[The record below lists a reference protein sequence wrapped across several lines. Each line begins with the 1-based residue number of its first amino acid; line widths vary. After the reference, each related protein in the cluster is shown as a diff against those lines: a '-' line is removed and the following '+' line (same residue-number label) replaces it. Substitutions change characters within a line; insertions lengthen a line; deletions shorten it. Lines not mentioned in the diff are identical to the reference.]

1 MDMQLKLD
9 GTLWHVET
17 GRFPDG
23 AVWAKV
29 KGDLPSSA
37 SLMQIRATAMKNM
50 DDFMLLAQLV
60 EAVRHGCDV
69 RFSHLELPWLPYA
82 RQDRHMQPGD
92 SFALKVFAS
101 LLNTLAF
108 DKVWVL
114 DPHSEAA
121 AAAIDNLVLPH
132 CVPASCYWLRRMQ
145 ARLKKSMPSREPS
158 GLLRSRL

>member
-50 DDFMLLAQLV
+50 DDFMLLAQL
-60 EAVRHGCDV
+60 
-69 RFSHLELPWLPYA
+69 
-82 RQDRHMQPGD
+82 Q
-92 SFALKVFAS
+92 
-101 LLNTLAF
+101 
-108 DKVWVL
+108 
-114 DPHSEAA
+114 
-121 AAAIDNLVLPH
+121 
-132 CVPASCYWLRRMQ
+132 
-145 ARLKKSMPSREPS
+145 PS
-158 GLLRSRL
+158 GITGVALRPPGSPHAARRQLRAESVRQPA